1 MHFSQEDDDARTQEL
16 PPSPEDT
23 GIPLISG
30 DPEFNPALV
39 SALERSLEEE
49 VPETTIHQS
58 KQDLI
63 ASVDQ
68 LLSDELPK
76 HKKFLENQQQK
87 FDRIVAKAEKHM
99 TTLMTS
105 GDFDVQD
112 MISASECRDLT
123 STFASLQM
131 ISRYNI
137 PDKDGQITP
146 ASQKRDVKFFNRYI
160 THLLITRQEIE
171 IRKIWRGLTECVL
184 AADTQFRFAWTDPGV
199 GSPKHPTSFLNSR
212 LDSRI
217 LRGVQDFLL
226 SKGFLVEEEEASV
239 PNKDRIFLVRWD
251 PATVSIVKKRQDDL
265 DKFQKTK

>member
-1 MHFSQEDDDARTQEL
+1 MQEVDDAITQEL

-23 GIPLISG
+23 GVPLISA
-30 DPEFNPALV
+30 DPEINPGLVNALQ
-39 SALERSLEEE
+39 RSLD
-49 VPETTIHQS
+49 VAETKFQS
-58 KQDLI
+58 KADLI
-63 ASVDQ
+63 SSVDR

-105 GDFDVQD
+105 GDFDAQD

-137 PDKDGQITP
+137 PDKDGHITP

-160 THLLITRQEIE
+160 SHLLVTRQEIE

-199 GSPKHPTSFLNSR
+199 GSPTHPTSFLNSR

-217 LRGVQDFLL
+217 LKDVQDFLL
-226 SKGFLVEEEEASV
+226 SKGFLVEEEEQG

-251 PATVSIVKKRQDDL
+251 PATITIVQKRLDDL
-265 DKFQKTK
+265 DKFQKNK